1 MDICSPQGAPSTE
14 KGALRAKVR
23 PHEGKSAFVGLAQ
36 SLMSNSPLLAMFYG
50 KCDSVG
56 CHSRKSWCPRMS
68 KAETYTQTDEIT
80 AFKEGEEGEKG
91 ET

>member
-36 SLMSNSPLLAMFYG
+36 SLMSIPHY
-50 KCDSVG
+50 
-56 CHSRKSWCPRMS
+56 SRCSTGNVTVW
-68 KAETYTQTDEIT
+68 DVT
-80 AFKEGEEGEKG
+80 AGNLDVPE
-91 ET
+91 